1 MLSGFLVLILAS
13 YLITHLINTVA
24 TKAARLITELRF
36 CSPADIQRRRRSHA
50 LGFKYVHGSTG
61 AVTNVIISPQP
72 ITGQQTFWEKSV
84 LDSKIPL
91 LSKTQR
97 LT

>member
-24 TKAARLITELRF
+24 TKATRLITELRF
-36 CSPADIQRRRRSHA
+36 CSPSDIQRRRSHA
-50 LGFKYVHGSTG
+50 QGLKYVHGSTG

-72 ITGQQTFWEKSV
+72 ITGQQTFWEKSA
-84 LDSKIPL
+84 LDSKSRIA
-91 LSKTQR
+91 
-97 LT
+97 